1 MEGRGQCSAGDQA
14 FCLFLV
20 QGGGGCGGGG
30 GGGGEG
36 ESPLSSSGAAQA
48 AAVAAA
54 GAEKEEGKEDRGRWG
69 RRRGPR
75 GNGLQRNTIRAS
87 RHVCQAFLLCA
98 PTYNHAENVPESQSC
113 SVTYI

>member
-36 ESPLSSSGAAQA
+36 ESPLSGSGAAQA

-87 RHVCQAFLLCA
+87 RHVSGLSPLC
-98 PTYNHAENVPESQSC
+98 THV
-113 SVTYI
+113 

>member
-30 GGGGEG
+30 GGGEG
-36 ESPLSSSGAAQA
+36 ESPLSGSGAAQA

-54 GAEKEEGKEDRGRWG
+54 GAEKEEGRQREVGETERTERKRAAEEHNKGFETCVS
-69 RRRGPR
+69 
-75 GNGLQRNTIRAS
+75 GLSPLCT
-87 RHVCQAFLLCA
+87 HV
-98 PTYNHAENVPESQSC
+98 
-113 SVTYI
+113 